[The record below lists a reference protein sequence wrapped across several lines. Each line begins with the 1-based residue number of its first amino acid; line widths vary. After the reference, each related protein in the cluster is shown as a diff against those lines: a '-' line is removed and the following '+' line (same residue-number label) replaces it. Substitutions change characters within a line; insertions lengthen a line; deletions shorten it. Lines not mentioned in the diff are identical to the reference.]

1 MKISRIDLYQAD
13 LPYSGGL
20 YRLSGGRTYES
31 FDASIVRITC
41 DDGTEGWGE
50 STPFGSTYIAA
61 HPAGTRA
68 GIALLAPALLGQ
80 DPRRTDRNFDIMD
93 GALVG
98 HLDAKT
104 ALDVACW
111 DAFGKSVGLPVC
123 ELLGGST
130 NIPMRMIS
138 SIHSGD
144 PEEMRNRVADHR
156 ARGYRAHSIKV
167 GALDSEGGPALDA
180 ERITACL
187 ADRHPGEFFLVD
199 ANGGLVPETALRMLQ
214 LLPLGL
220 DFVLEAPCATLRE
233 TKSLR
238 ARCPYPLVID
248 ELAQLDSDITLI
260 VAEDLADAFGLKI
273 SKAGGLTP
281 SRRHRDIARAAG
293 LTMSVQETTGSAIA
307 FSAIVHLGATVPDQ
321 LLQAVLNCEDMVTLK
336 TAEFTPVRTGD
347 GILPPPRRDWAS
359 ASTNRRSANR
369 CRPGAPEGS
378 FPCHTSSCSPF
389 RNGTMRIAEIHIH
402 RHELPVHNG
411 PYRMG
416 HAEIWSLST
425 TLVKLVGDN
434 GLVGW
439 GETCPVGPTYSES
452 YAAGARQP

>member
-214 LLPLGL
+214 LLPPGL

-347 GILPPPRRDWAS
+347 GILPPSSPGLGISVDES
-359 ASTNRRSANR
+359 ALGEPVSTW
-369 CRPGAPEGS
+369 GS
-378 FPCHTSSCSPF
+378 
-389 RNGTMRIAEIHIH
+389 
-402 RHELPVHNG
+402 
-411 PYRMG
+411 
-416 HAEIWSLST
+416 
-425 TLVKLVGDN
+425 
-434 GLVGW
+434 
-439 GETCPVGPTYSES
+439 
-452 YAAGARQP
+452 